1 MQRFFTVVE
10 QGISIHSLRMEGDPI
25 LEQSVAIDEF
35 ISIHSLRMEGD
46 TRHEMRAV
54 LNPDISIHS
63 LRMEGDET
71 SVLPRRLLESF
82 QSTPSAWRETEWLCK
97 IHGEVAISIHSLRM
111 EGDGTAYP
119 RFSSSQFQSTPS
131 AWRETLSICNKLS
144 SSEYFNPLPP
154 HGGRPGNRWASR
166 TP

>member
-82 QSTPSAWRETEWLCK
+82 QSTPSAWRETLVLWCIMMSE
-97 IHGEVAISIHSLRM
+97 S
-111 EGDGTAYP
+111 
-119 RFSSSQFQSTPS
+119 FQSTPS
-131 AWRETLSICNKLS
+131 AWRETLNAALQFEDKDISIHSLRMEGDRVALQNT
-144 SSEYFNPLPP
+144 
-154 HGGRPGNRWASR
+154 W
-166 TP
+166 